1 MINYH
6 STLVVTTME
15 DDIIIFMTNVSS
27 DTRRYLTTCQLI
39 KCAQNSLA
47 SVIVLVVAAL
57 RIGYYSFSFWHDSH
71 FIQNII
77 TNAQLPDYMEMV
89 LVLFVVAFIICF
101 VVINYGVTGAFKCW
115 SLHLNAWI
123 TFYHCVV
130 VSGL

>member
-47 SVIVLVVAAL
+47 SVIVLVAAL

-101 VVINYGVTGAFKCW
+101 VVINCGVTGAFKCW

>member
-57 RIGYYSFSFWHDSH
+57 RIGYYSFSF
-71 FIQNII
+71 QNII

-101 VVINYGVTGAFKCW
+101 VVIKC
-115 SLHLNAWI
+115 
-123 TFYHCVV
+123 Y
-130 VSGL
+130 

>member
-47 SVIVLVVAAL
+47 SVIVLVAAL
-57 RIGYYSFSFWHDSH
+57 RIGYYSFSF
-71 FIQNII
+71 QNII

-101 VVINYGVTGAFKCW
+101 VVINCGVTGAFKC
-115 SLHLNAWI
+115 
-123 TFYHCVV
+123 
-130 VSGL
+130 